1 MVATVVVVRSSA
13 KAVIYY
19 ERDGY
24 YARNDPEHRQ
34 ASFWYG
40 DAAKALG
47 LRAHVHPSRFEAVL
61 SGYVPGTDLRLG
73 RMREGQHEHQPG
85 WDITLSAPKSVSLEA
100 LVMGDRRVI
109 RAHDEAVRAT
119 LDFVEAEFLQTRGW
133 DPATRRRP
141 RVSANG
147 MVVAGFRHLASRD
160 QDPQLHTHCV
170 LANMT
175 RTASGEWRSVEP
187 TKIRRSQKLIG
198 AYYRNELARRL
209 QALGMAVSPT
219 LVGRV
224 PGFELA
230 GYERSFIDAFS
241 GRRRAILEDLK
252 QKEQPYTAENTQKA
266 ALRTRRHKEDRT
278 LADLVPEWRARA
290 QALGLVR
297 ERMALRPPRPLDPL
311 TGERVRVPRVP
322 APDLPPNKI
331 RSMKRAPALPKLPR
345 DGVAEGAEAR
355 PTGAGFRAPAE
366 LSLKP
371 ERGVLEAVARAV
383 AHVGERRTAIP
394 EAEIRA
400 VALGHAPGRYTLAEV
415 DAAIARLVRDGELIE
430 VERRGMDRAFVTDRA
445 VKAERRVLASMRAG
459 RGKGMALANGEM
471 VEKRLEPSRLTR
483 GQREAVR
490 MVLLSNDLVIGVQGH
505 AGSGKTTMLSEV
517 KELLGERKIQGLAP
531 SAVAAR
537 VLAREAGI
545 PTRTLQYFLTRFGDL
560 SDPARLARARAEYAG
575 AVLAVD
581 EASMA
586 GSVRIEALLRIAR
599 ALKVARVVLV
609 GDTKQLKAVDA
620 GQPFRLLQKAGMATA
635 TMKEVKRQRDP
646 ELRAA
651 VGLAR
656 EGEPGAAIAE
666 LGNRV
671 REAPPEE
678 LGIEAGRRWLALAPE
693 HRADTLILAP
703 THAICRQAN
712 DTVREGLAEEGAL
725 RGRTLAVERLVN
737 RRLTRALASDIR
749 SYEPGDTVVFHRDVY
764 GCRANDVC
772 IVMGRDDGR
781 VVLAHPDGERRFRP
795 SGNASRYLGLYDT
808 ERIELRAG
816 DRIRWTRNRKAP
828 PARFGH
834 PRAPDMVNGGEAEIV
849 EIGYKRVRFRDG
861 EREFRLALGD
871 PQLRHLDHA
880 YCSTVHSAQGRTA
893 RGAIAVL
900 DAGGWVDPELFHVEL
915 SRVSE
920 AFLLL
925 TDDRE
930 ALIERLEAQDWSE
943 EGALEALGID
953 LSEPPVVDPEEF
965 AALAADWRAIL
976 REGEERNT
984 VPFFLTGYRDVM
996 ARAAAL
1002 AQIEDLPEDMRRF
1015 IDTMLAEH
1023 EGHLARDREV
1033 RGLVERVRD
1042 HWRRWPKL
1050 GWAASAQGLP
1060 IEELPEHDTWCE
1072 EGVALLEAGR
1082 SLVVAEGEAAR
1093 RVVVHH
1099 LHAMPGVRAGL
1110 EEAVQMLERTRLLDD
1125 AERFERAWHALRE
1138 GAAEIGVPELHAP
1151 GHRLVAEAGERLEA
1165 AEGIDAQVRLAV
1177 AEWRKIEA
1185 AQAALAEEVRTL
1197 PGRIAAWRERRADL
1211 LQDEPGGLDP
1221 KHPARRAWREE
1232 GGALEAVAGDVLR
1245 PEDAHAPYLDAVEGQ
1260 RAGIQQAEE
1269 EARDALR
1276 DDRRRAFGW
1285 LTKEVVRQ
1293 KREARTGAFHV
1304 PRYDEMVAEAQALSG
1319 QAELPARTQEVVASW
1334 LKYHTRCEPI
1344 CRQIRELPAR
1354 ADALTADCPERPATL
1369 DALRDWRKRAESMIA
1384 EASAMLAKKGPHA
1397 PHLAAMPGERGELVE
1412 ATSSLES
1419 ALLAVKARETN
1430 VLSAVVRRSADKFH
1444 QDWEAHVA
1452 EAKAARVDPF
1462 YVVGHTELIDR
1473 LQQLRNQPAVTALPA
1488 SELAQID
1495 SILGEAQRQDRALSH
1510 VKEYLA
1516 QIEPC
1521 RTRLHQLNELA
1532 HTQRLELRDVPSYNE
1547 WRDAAERLL
1556 AAGKA
1561 IVDNHK
1567 TYGPCL
1573 NHTLQAWMD
1582 VHASIRE
1589 LESSLG
1595 RDTSSLHHQQPELYL
1610 QPVTRS
1616 VPTLDEAKDADASYR
1631 RFRDE
1636 WHKHV
1641 ALAESTQTHP
1651 YHLEGHAALID
1662 AMRELRNLPDLATN
1676 ARQALDTLLHDYTHL
1691 HRDRQHI
1698 HAYLDEA
1705 EHALEKYQSFEDTM
1719 QTLSS
1724 LDVRLEDLAGYG
1736 EWKDRTLRL
1745 ADGGEAMLADLQ
1757 HYRIHLKENPDLAH
1771 RIHADV
1777 QRLNA
1782 AIGRDDTS
1790 ISRKRHQ
1797 SPSEDEKTA
1806 ERLSQR
1812 RGIKP

>member
-1 MVATVVVVRSSA
+1 M
-13 KAVIYY
+13 
-19 ERDGY
+19 
-24 YARNDPEHRQ
+24 
-34 ASFWYG
+34 
-40 DAAKALG
+40 
-47 LRAHVHPSRFEAVL
+47 
-61 SGYVPGTDLRLG
+61 PGTDLRLG
-73 RMREGQHEHQPG
+73 RMREGQHEHRPG

-355 PTGAGFRAPAE
+355 LTGAGFRAPAE

-400 VALGHAPGRYTLAEV
+400 VTLGHAPGRYTLAEV

-545 PTRTLQYFLTRFGDL
+545 PSRTLQYFLTRFGDL
-560 SDPARLARARAEYAG
+560 SDPERLARARAEYGG

-586 GSVRIEALLRIAR
+586 GSVRIEALLRIAC

-1165 AEGIDAQVRLAV
+1165 AEGIDAQVRRAV

-1452 EAKAARVDPF
+1452 KATAARVDPF
-1462 YVVGHTELIDR
+1462 YVPGHQEPIDR
-1473 LQQLRNQPAVTALPA
+1473 LRELRHDPAISALS
-1488 SELAQID
+1488 SEKLAQID
-1495 SILGEAQRQDRALSH
+1495 SILQENQRQIDAIAH
-1510 VKEYLA
+1510 VHNYLDKVQLCRNDLKEL
-1516 QIEPC
+1516 QD
-1521 RTRLHQLNELA
+1521 LA
-1532 HTQRLELRDVPSYNE
+1532 HTHKLELEKVHSYDE
-1547 WRDAAERLL
+1547 WHDTAERLF

-1561 IVDNHK
+1561 IADDRK

-1573 NHTLQAWMD
+1573 EHHPGAWSG
-1582 VHASIRE
+1582 VHAGIRE
-1589 LESSLG
+1589 LGTALG
-1595 RDTSSLHHQQPELYL
+1595 RDTTSLHHRQPELYL
-1610 QPVTRS
+1610 EPITRPVPDS
-1616 VPTLDEAKDADASYR
+1616 QQAKDADASYR
-1631 RFRDE
+1631 RLRDQ
-1636 WHKHV
+1636 WHNHL
-1641 ALAESTQTHP
+1641 ALAKAANAHP
-1651 YHLEGHAALID
+1651 YEVRDHARLID
-1662 AMRELRNLPDLATN
+1662 AMREIRDRPHLDATARN
-1676 ARQALDTLLHDYTHL
+1676 ALDAVLDQHL
-1691 HRDRQHI
+1691 RIEQARADIDRYLKDTARAFRSLENLKDVAERFS
-1698 HAYLDEA
+1698 AY
-1705 EHALEKYQSFEDTM
+1705 
-1719 QTLSS
+1719 
-1724 LDVRLEDLAGYG
+1724 DVQLEDIGSYT

-1745 ADGGEAMLADLQ
+1745 AHSGEAMLSDLQ
-1757 HYRIHLKENPDLAH
+1757 RYGIHLKENPDLAH

-1782 AIGRDDTS
+1782 ALGRDDAS
-1790 ISRKRHQ
+1790 ISRERHQ
-1797 SPSEDEKTA
+1797 SLSEDEKTA
-1806 ERLSQR
+1806 ERRSQR
-1812 RGIKP
+1812 HGIKP

>member
-1 MVATVVVVRSSA
+1 MAATVVVVRSSA

-19 ERDGY
+19 ERDAY

-73 RMREGQHEHQPG
+73 RMREGQHEHRPG

-119 LDFVEAEFLQTRGW
+119 LDFVEAELLQTRGW

-209 QALGMAVSPT
+209 QALGMAVAPRM
-219 LVGRV
+219 VGPV

-241 GRRRAILEDLK
+241 GRRRAILEYLE
-252 QKEQPYTAENTQKA
+252 QKELPYTAENTQMA
-266 ALRTRRHKEDRT
+266 ALHTRRRKEDRT

-311 TGERVRVPRVP
+311 TGEQVRVPRVP
-322 APDLPPNKI
+322 APDLPPNEI
-331 RSMKRAPALPKLPR
+331 RSQKRAPALPKLPR

-355 PTGAGFRAPAE
+355 LTGAGFRAPAE

-383 AHVGERRTAIP
+383 AHVAERRTAVP

-459 RGKGMALANGEM
+459 RGKGMALAGADA
-471 VEKRLEPSRLTR
+471 VEARLEPSRLTR

-490 MVLLSNDLVIGVQGH
+490 TVLLSNDLVIGVQGH

-560 SDPARLARARAEYAG
+560 SDPERLARARAEYGG

-581 EASMA
+581 EASMT
-586 GSVRIEALLRIAR
+586 GSVRMEALLRVAR

-609 GDTKQLKAVDA
+609 GDTKQLKSVDA

-656 EGEPGAAIAE
+656 EGEPGAAIAA

-712 DTVREGLAEEGAL
+712 DTVREGLAEEGVL
-725 RGRTLAVERLVN
+725 RGRTLAVDRLVN
-737 RRLTRALASDIR
+737 RRLTRVQASDIR

-772 IVMGRDDGR
+772 IVMGHDDGR
-781 VVLAHPDGERRFRP
+781 VVLAHADGERRFRP
-795 SGNASRYLGLYDT
+795 SGNAAGYLGLYDT

-816 DRIRWTRNRKAP
+816 DLIRWTRNRKAP
-828 PARFGH
+828 LARGSH
-834 PRAPDMVNGGEAEIV
+834 PQAPDLVNGGEAEIL

-861 EREFRLALGD
+861 EREFSIALGD

-930 ALIERLEAQDWSE
+930 ALIERLEAQDWSKD
-943 EGALEALGID
+943 GALEALGID

-976 REGEERNT
+976 QEGEETNT
-984 VPFFLTGYRDVM
+984 LPFFLTGYRDVM

-1015 IDTMLAEH
+1015 TGTMLAEH

-1042 HWRRWPKL
+1042 HWRRWPEL

-1060 IEELPEHDTWCE
+1060 IEELAEHDTWRE

-1082 SLVVAEGEAAR
+1082 ARLGADGEAAR
-1093 RVVVHH
+1093 H
-1099 LHAMPGVRAGL
+1099 LRAMPGARAGL
-1110 EEAVQMLERTRLLDD
+1110 EEAVEMLERTRLLDD
-1125 AERFERAWHALRE
+1125 AERLERAWHALRE

-1151 GHRLVAEAGERLEA
+1151 GHRQVAELGERLEA
-1165 AEGIDAQVRLAV
+1165 AEGLDAGARLVV
-1177 AEWRKIEA
+1177 AEWREVEA
-1185 AQAALAEEVRTL
+1185 AQVALAEEVRTL

-1211 LQDEPGGLDP
+1211 PQDEPGGLDP

-1232 GGALEAVAGDVLR
+1232 GGALEAVAKDMLR
-1245 PEDAHAPYLDAVEGQ
+1245 PEDV
-1260 RAGIQQAEE
+1260 
-1269 EARDALR
+1269 
-1276 DDRRRAFGW
+1276 
-1285 LTKEVVRQ
+1285 
-1293 KREARTGAFHV
+1293 
-1304 PRYDEMVAEAQALSG
+1304 
-1319 QAELPARTQEVVASW
+1319 
-1334 LKYHTRCEPI
+1334 
-1344 CRQIRELPAR
+1344 
-1354 ADALTADCPERPATL
+1354 
-1369 DALRDWRKRAESMIA
+1369 
-1384 EASAMLAKKGPHA
+1384 HA
-1397 PHLAAMPGERGELVE
+1397 PHLAAMPGERKALVE

-1419 ALLAVKARETN
+1419 TLLAVKAREKN
-1430 VLSAVVRRSADKFH
+1430 VLSAVVRRSADELRR
-1444 QDWEAHVA
+1444 DWKAHLA
-1452 EAKAARVDPF
+1452 EAGAVRVDPF
-1462 YVVGHTELIDR
+1462 YVPGHEELIDR
-1473 LQQLRNQPAVTALPA
+1473 LQKLRADPAVEELP
-1488 SELAQID
+1488 ERERNQID
-1495 SILGEAQRQDRALSH
+1495 SILEQDTRQTKAISH
-1510 VKEYLA
+1510 VDNHLA
-1516 QIEPC
+1516 EVQRC
-1521 RTRLHQLNELA
+1521 RNHLQELQDLA
-1532 HTQRLELRDVPSYNE
+1532 HTHKLELEKVHSYDE
-1547 WRDAAERLL
+1547 WHDTAERLF

-1561 IVDNHK
+1561 ITDDRK

-1573 NHTLQAWMD
+1573 EHHPGAWSG
-1582 VHASIRE
+1582 VHAGIRE
-1589 LESSLG
+1589 LGTALG
-1595 RDTSSLHHQQPELYL
+1595 RDTTSLHHRHPELYL
-1610 QPVTRS
+1610 DPITRPVPDS
-1616 VPTLDEAKDADASYR
+1616 QQVKDADASYR
-1631 RFRDE
+1631 RLRDE

-1651 YHLEGHAALID
+1651 YHLKGHAALID

-1676 ARQALDTLLHDYTHL
+1676 AQQALDTLLHDYTPL
-1691 HRDRQHI
+1691 QQVRQHI
-1698 HAYLDEA
+1698 HAYLDKA
-1705 EHALEKYQSFEDTM
+1705 EHALEEYQRFKDTV
-1719 QTLSS
+1719 QKLSP
-1724 LDVRLEDLAGYG
+1724 LDVGLEDIEGYG
-1736 EWKDRTLRL
+1736 EWKDRALRL
-1745 ADGGEAMLADLQ
+1745 ADAGEAILADPE
-1757 HYRIHLKENPDLAH
+1757 RFSIHLDDHPDDAK
-1771 RIHADV
+1771 RIRSSVAL
-1777 QRLNA
+1777 LNTA
-1782 AIGRDDTS
+1782 LGRDDAS
-1790 ISRKRHQ
+1790 ERRERHQ
-1797 SPSEDEKTA
+1797 SLSEDEKTA

-1812 RGIKP
+1812 RGIKL